1 MYKHHGPPKIFTRS
15 LVTKIIWA
23 LSVFIFIIGALFIG
37 YFLGFQQAEKEL
49 THERQQTQK
58 LIEQIKSITK
68 IDEANVSI
76 SAKAHTQDEEID
88 RLKEQ
93 LKKFLLKEREAP
105 GARHEYA
112 PKEPMALPPPCE
124 KRPPRAVGTEAKL
137 VIIIDDVSYE
147 RDIAAIRSVGL
158 PLVMSFLPP
167 SSRHPESAQ
176 LAAKESSYMV
186 HLPME
191 AVSFSDEEP
200 ETLHVG
206 DSEEKIANRI
216 AELKHLYPRVRYMN
230 NHTGSKF
237 TSDVA
242 SMEKLLP
249 VLKKEGI
256 LFVDSRT
263 IGTTKVPQVSKNFG
277 LRYIGRD
284 VFLDHEDG
292 VGNVKCQIRE
302 AVEKAKKYGTAIAI
316 GHPRKDTIEALKQS
330 RALLSEVKIVG
341 IGEI

>member
-1 MYKHHGPPKIFTRS
+1 MHKNNRSSKLFTRS
-15 LVTKIIWA
+15 FVTKIIWV
-23 LSVFIFIIGALFIG
+23 LSVFIAIIGALLIG
-37 YFLGFQQAEKEL
+37 YFIGFQQAEKEL
-49 THERQQTQK
+49 MHEREQTQK
-58 LIEQIKSITK
+58 LIDQIQSIAK
-68 IDEANVSI
+68 IDETNLSI

-93 LKKFLLKEREAP
+93 LKRLLLKEAEVP

-112 PKEPMALPPPCE
+112 PKEPKALPPPSE
-124 KRPPRAVGTEAKL
+124 KRPPRVSGTEGKL

-176 LAAKESSYMV
+176 LAAREGSYMV

-191 AVSFSDEEP
+191 AVSFTDEEP

-216 AELKHLYPRVRYMN
+216 SDLKRLYPRVRYMN

-237 TSDVA
+237 TSDAA

-249 VLKKEGI
+249 ILKKEGI
-256 LFVDSRT
+256 IFVDSRT
-263 IGTTKVPQVSKNFG
+263 IGTTKVSQVAKKFG

-292 VGNVKCQIRE
+292 VENVKRQIKE
-302 AVEKAKKYGTAIAI
+302 AVNQAKQYGTTIAI

-330 RALLSEVKIVG
+330 CGVLSQVKIVG
-341 IGEI
+341 IGDI

>member
-1 MYKHHGPPKIFTRS
+1 MHKYQRSSKLFTRS
-15 LVTKIIWA
+15 AVTKIIWI
-23 LSVFIFIIGALFIG
+23 LSVLIATIGAFFIG

-49 THERQQTQK
+49 RHEREQTQK
-58 LIEQIKSITK
+58 LIDQIQSIAK
-68 IDEANVSI
+68 IDEMNVTAS
-76 SAKAHTQDEEID
+76 SKAQTQDKEID
-88 RLKEQ
+88 RLKTE
-93 LKKFLLKEREAP
+93 LKSLLLKEREAP
-105 GARHEYA
+105 SARHEYA
-112 PKEPMALPPPCE
+112 PKEPKASPPPSE
-124 KRPPRAVGTEAKL
+124 KRIPRVSGTEGKL

-167 SSRHPESAQ
+167 SPRHPESAQ
-176 LAAKESSYMV
+176 LAAKEGTYMV

-191 AVSFSDEEP
+191 AVSFTDEEP

-216 AELKHLYPRVRYMN
+216 AELKRLYPHVHYMN

-237 TSDVA
+237 TSDTA

-249 VLKKEGI
+249 ILKKEGI
-256 LFVDSRT
+256 VFVDSRT
-263 IGTTKVPQVSKNFG
+263 IGTTKVPEIAKKLG
-277 LRYIGRD
+277 LRYLGRD

-292 VGNVKCQIRE
+292 VENVKRQIKE
-302 AVEKAKKYGTAIAI
+302 AVEQAKKYGTAIAI

-330 RALLSEVKIVG
+330 CGILSQVKIVG
-341 IGEI
+341 IGDI

>member
-1 MYKHHGPPKIFTRS
+1 MHKHHQPSKIFTRT
-15 LVTKIIWA
+15 LVTKIIWI
-23 LSVFIFIIGALFIG
+23 LSVLIVTIGAFFIG

-49 THERQQTQK
+49 SQERIQTQK
-58 LIEQIKSITK
+58 LIDQIQSIAQ
-68 IDEANVSI
+68 IDETNLSVLSK
-76 SAKAHTQDEEID
+76 AKTQDEEIEH
-88 RLKEQ
+88 LKEQ
-93 LKKFLLKEREAP
+93 LKKLLIKEREAP
-105 GARHEYA
+105 SARHEYA
-112 PKEPMALPPPCE
+112 PKEPKATPPPSE
-124 KRPPRAVGTEAKL
+124 KRPPRIGGAEVKL

-176 LAAKESSYMV
+176 LAAKEGSYMV

-191 AVSFSDEEP
+191 AVSFTDEEP

-206 DSEEKIANRI
+206 DSEEKIADRI
-216 AELKHLYPRVRYMN
+216 ADLKRLYPRVHYMN

-237 TSDVA
+237 TSDA
-242 SMEKLLP
+242 SSMEKLLP
-249 VLKKEGI
+249 ILKKEGI
-256 LFVDSRT
+256 VFVDSRT
-263 IGTTKVPQVSKNFG
+263 IGTTKVPQVSKKFG

-302 AVEKAKKYGTAIAI
+302 AVEQAKKYGTAIAI

-330 RALLSEVKIVG
+330 RGLLSEVKIVG

>member
-1 MYKHHGPPKIFTRS
+1 MHKHHRSSKFLTRS
-15 LVTKIIWA
+15 FITKIIWI
-23 LSVFIFIIGALFIG
+23 LSVFIAIIGALFLG
-37 YFLGFQQAEKEL
+37 YFLGFQQAEEELNKE
-49 THERQQTQK
+49 RIQTQK
-58 LIEQIKSITK
+58 LIDQIQSIAQINETNLTLPTK
-68 IDEANVSI
+68 AY
-76 SAKAHTQDEEID
+76 TQDEEIG

-93 LKKFLLKEREAP
+93 LKKLLLKEREAP

-112 PKEPMALPPPCE
+112 PKEPKSLPPPSE
-124 KRPPRAVGTEAKL
+124 KRYPRVGGAEAKL

-167 SSRHPESAQ
+167 SPRHPETAQ
-176 LAAKESSYMV
+176 LATKESSYMV

-191 AVSFSDEEP
+191 AVSFTDEEP
-200 ETLHVG
+200 NTLHVG
-206 DSEEKIANRI
+206 DSEEKISNRI
-216 AELKHLYPRVRYMN
+216 VELKRLYPQVHYMN

-237 TSDVA
+237 TSDVP
-242 SMEKLLP
+242 SMEKLLS

-256 LFVDSRT
+256 TFVDSRT
-263 IGTTKVPQVSKNFG
+263 IGTTKVPQVSKKFG

-302 AVEKAKKYGTAIAI
+302 AVEKAKQYGTAIAI
-316 GHPRKDTIEALKQS
+316 GHPRPDTIQALKES
-330 RALLSEVKIVG
+330 KAILSEVKIVG
-341 IGEI
+341 IDKI